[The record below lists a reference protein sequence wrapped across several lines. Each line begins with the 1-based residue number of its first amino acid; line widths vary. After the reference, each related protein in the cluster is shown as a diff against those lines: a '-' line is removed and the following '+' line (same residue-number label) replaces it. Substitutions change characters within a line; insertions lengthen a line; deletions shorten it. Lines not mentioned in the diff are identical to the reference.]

1 MFEMDESLFPGF
13 EVRRADDRQQLLVAP
28 PEELLGEVTVFR
40 SGASNPAEFNGYAAA
55 GEPVGVVI
63 GLLSGPMRERLRQHV
78 DSEGGMVFVDSGV
91 YSSGE
96 AKQVDFGDVMSRY
109 RLLVASVRTPAA
121 LMLVMPDKPGEFA
134 TTLDLLRAYRAQIAA
149 LHGTGAQLI
158 VPLQR
163 GADSIVSGYDAVRE
177 AVGLGDAFILG
188 LPCKRHSF
196 DLAEIRQLMRERQ
209 PARVHLLGVGADRKK
224 LFALASAIS
233 MPSPATVLTADSCRI
248 RAMVG
253 EAAPVTVATRAIRA
267 RAQRELG
274 DIRPLL
280 SRLWCDPAE
289 LMWAAH
295 CFGQEFGYGD
305 DETEIIGNLIIPGA
319 YSLDELE
326 WFAERLAP
334 GATPKERAAIARYW
348 YERGV
353 VFEEMHDL
361 ADELQRQFA
370 HARQC
375 AIEVVSTIEKS
386 GARLSRSRT
395 PMPMAA

>member
-28 PEELLGEVTVFR
+28 PEELLGEVMVFR

-109 RLLVASVRTPAA
+109 RQLVASVRTPAA

-134 TTLDLLRAYRAQIAA
+134 TTLDLLRAHRAQIAA
-149 LHGTGAQLI
+149 LHRTGAQLI

-224 LFALASAIS
+224 LFALASAVS

-280 SRLWCDPAE
+280 NRLWCDPAE
-289 LMWAAH
+289 LMRAAQ

-305 DETEIIGNLIIPGA
+305 DETEIIGNLMIPGA

-326 WFAERLAP
+326 WFVEWLAP
-334 GATPKERAAIARYW
+334 GATPEERAAIARYW

>member
-1 MFEMDESLFPGF
+1 MFQIDESLFPGF

-109 RLLVASVRTPAA
+109 RQLVASVRTPAA

-134 TTLDLLRAYRAQIAA
+134 TTLDLLRAHRVQIAA

-196 DLAEIRQLMRERQ
+196 DLAEIRQMMRERQ

-289 LMWAAH
+289 LMRAAH

-305 DETEIIGNLIIPGA
+305 DETEIIGNLMIPGA